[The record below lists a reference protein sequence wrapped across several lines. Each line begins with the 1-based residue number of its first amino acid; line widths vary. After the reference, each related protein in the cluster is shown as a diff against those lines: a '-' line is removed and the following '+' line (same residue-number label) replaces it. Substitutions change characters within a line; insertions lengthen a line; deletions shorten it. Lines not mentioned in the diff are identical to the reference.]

1 MLSILT
7 TFKICCSVRV
17 KAYRST
23 YDVSSLN
30 TSNLDKTNILLSSR
44 VQLGVKE
51 TFVLGYAENL
61 LTLLCQPMS
70 SAQADMELVVLLMYM
85 VPYLQSIA

>member
-61 LTLLCQPMS
+61 QITKITDSSMS
-70 SAQADMELVVLLMYM
+70 AYV
-85 VPYLQSIA
+85 ICTG